1 MAAETQSGAN
11 QPANQPK
18 KRTRI
23 MIDVSPELRR
33 RIKLAAAREDVTI
46 REYLERILEAAVPA
60 TERDAEQPARP
71 LTWDAVNQLRAI
83 QETISRAHPG
93 VIYEDSADVVQR
105 MREERAE
112 PLGQL

>member
-1 MAAETQSGAN
+1 MATGTEPTGQHA
-11 QPANQPK
+11 K

-46 REYLERILEAAVPA
+46 REYLERIIDKAVPPTSQDEETQGRLA
-60 TERDAEQPARP
+60 TWE
-71 LTWDAVNQLRAI
+71 AVQQLREI
-83 QETISRAHPG
+83 QETIRQAHPG
-93 VIYEDSADVVQR
+93 VVFEDSGETVRR

-112 PLGQL
+112 YLGQL